1 MNNLTTQ
8 KTQLPDTLEDLTQ
21 FVLVGKAKLNAYM
34 VKLQA
39 VNRLSVAQE
48 IRDQTLKETQ
58 EISTALIAAEQRI
71 GELLLD
77 IPKASGGDRRSED
90 FKKSDG
96 ELFEKTKAETVK
108 EMGYSHRDALDYQQ
122 MAKNPE
128 VVQQVIDQAIAN
140 GKVMTKAMVMKEI
153 KHYKDKLKEQEM
165 ERSKDERSMA
175 KEYES
180 LQEKYLEQGKIL
192 QGMKEQRN
200 SSNVKLT
207 EDAESFVISTYQ
219 YIKKN
224 GGLVWVSEKMKELPK
239 DKAKEF
245 KSAIYALDAF
255 SKQMIEN
262 AGGYE
267 IE

>member
-1 MNNLTTQ
+1 MNDIVKQNVN
-8 KTQLPDTLEDLTQ
+8 LPDTIEDLTQ

-71 GELLLD
+71 GELLLA
-77 IPKASGGDRRSED
+77 IPKASGARTDLQTSSPYRE
-90 FKKSDG
+90 
-96 ELFEKTKAETVK
+96 EVKTKSETIK
-108 EMGYSHRDALDYQQ
+108 EMGYGKNEAADYQQ

-153 KHYKDKLKEQEM
+153 KHYKNKLKEQEM